1 MNATKFSEER
11 AYSSKVSLAVSAEKV
26 FQRFDDCSST
36 KNPSNERTTR
46 PRTQGTFRFG
56 FCSDDS
62 AISLANFSI
71 NTKVRARF
79 CPSCPISLSSKRLKS
94 LTSIFHGPDGRLRS
108 GWRALVFVFAF
119 GVTALISGTVGYAA
133 LNSVGIEMRSW
144 ASLFL
149 VANGFISLV
158 PALLVGWACGKLL
171 EDLPY
176 KALGAAFSRH
186 WFVNFISGNV
196 LGFLTLGLAVA
207 VAMIFGGMRFE
218 LNNSGGSRAVA
229 VSLVSSL
236 SVFAVASAF
245 EEALFRG
252 YILQTFARSGL
263 AWLAILITAIFF
275 GAVHTG
281 NPNAGTIS
289 TINTVLAGIWFGVA
303 YLKTRD
309 LWFVWGLHLMWNF
322 AQGSIFGIEV
332 SGMQDLV
339 ATPLMRE
346 IDSGPLWLTGETYG
360 IEGGFACT
368 IALIVSGSVIRFLP
382 FPKADPEMLAMTE
395 LPAQNI
401 N

>member
-1 MNATKFSEER
+1 M
-11 AYSSKVSLAVSAEKV
+11 
-26 FQRFDDCSST
+26 
-36 KNPSNERTTR
+36 
-46 PRTQGTFRFG
+46 
-56 FCSDDS
+56 
-62 AISLANFSI
+62 
-71 NTKVRARF
+71 
-79 CPSCPISLSSKRLKS
+79 KS
-94 LTSIFHGPDGRLRS
+94 LTSIFYGPDGRLRS

-119 GVTALISGTVGYAA
+119 RVTALISGTVGYAA

-196 LGFLTLGLAVA
+196 LGFATLGLAVGI
-207 VAMIFGGMRFE
+207 AMIFGGMKFE
-218 LNNSGGSRAVA
+218 LNGSGGWRALF
-229 VSLVSSL
+229 VSLISSFL
-236 SVFAVASAF
+236 VFAAASAF

-263 AWLAILITAIFF
+263 APLAIGITSVFF
-275 GAVHTG
+275 GAVHAG

-289 TINTVLAGIWFGVA
+289 TINTVIAGIWFGVA

-322 AQGSIFGIEV
+322 AQGSVFGIEV
-332 SGMQDLV
+332 SGMHDLV
-339 ATPLMRE
+339 TMPLMKE

-360 IEGGFACT
+360 IEGGIACT
-368 IALIVSGSVIRFLP
+368 VALIVSGLVIHYAP
-382 FPKADPEMLAMTE
+382 FPKPDIEMLALTE
-395 LPAQNI
+395 PPKPDVT
-401 N
+401 